1 MGKRKPVIEATTV
14 VPKNQRPT
22 TFSQDKVDAI
32 LARVSGHESLRAICA
47 DVGVPVPTFLGWV
60 ADRPE
65 LAEHYARAK
74 QAQAEML
81 ALEIVQ
87 IADEVDV
94 QARHEGEDV
103 TLDLSPT
110 AVARNRL
117 RVDARKWVASK
128 LLPKV
133 YGDKLAIGGA
143 DDLPPVQQNVTLDPS
158 EAYKR
163 MLGGSNG

>member
-1 MGKRKPVIEATTV
+1 MATKKSTN
-14 VPKNQRPT
+14 PTGRPDT
-22 TFSQDKVDAI
+22 YCQAKVDAI
-32 LARVSGHESLRAICA
+32 LDRVAGHESLRAICK
-47 DVGVPVPTFLGWV
+47 DVGVPISTFLRWV

-65 LAEHYARAK
+65 LAEHYAREK
-74 QAQAEML
+74 RAQAEML
-81 ALEIVQ
+81 ALEIVE
-87 IADEVDV
+87 ISDEADV
-94 QARHEGEDV
+94 QVHYEGETV
-103 TLDLSPT
+103 KLDLSPT

-143 DDLPPVQQNVTLDPS
+143 DDLPPVQQNVTLDAA

-163 MLGGSNG
+163 LLGGKA